1 MEEERQPILD
11 GGGVTVIGVNDT
23 QESYSVVFW
32 AACWPRDGLITSS
45 RKVYNNTT
53 RTAAPLFVLFRHQV
67 DEPSIVKAHVPRSV
81 MDALRVSSLSS
92 AVCVASF
99 PVEIAIVFPK
109 KKEKKNPE
117 TIEEKEDDECP

>member
-1 MEEERQPILD
+1 
-11 GGGVTVIGVNDT
+11 
-23 QESYSVVFW
+23 
-32 AACWPRDGLITSS
+32 
-45 RKVYNNTT
+45 
-53 RTAAPLFVLFRHQV
+53 
-67 DEPSIVKAHVPRSV
+67 

>member
-1 MEEERQPILD
+1 
-11 GGGVTVIGVNDT
+11 
-23 QESYSVVFW
+23 
-32 AACWPRDGLITSS
+32 
-45 RKVYNNTT
+45 
-53 RTAAPLFVLFRHQV
+53 
-67 DEPSIVKAHVPRSV
+67 

-109 KKEKKNPE
+109 KKEKEKKNPE